1 MGLIVDNHMDRV
13 LSEFRF
19 RFAMHRRQSGR
30 TASRGSGCQNGQ
42 TAFYYAK
49 AFDRRWRGFRHQPVA
64 SRTLREAVVEFLMGP
79 WDMNGGRRT
88 QSRPTFDELL
98 ARATRVVKLKSW
110 KIN

>member
-1 MGLIVDNHMDRV
+1 MGKRPFIMQKRSIDGGAV
-13 LSEFRF
+13 LDTS
-19 RFAMHRRQSGR
+19 
-30 TASRGSGCQNGQ
+30 
-42 TAFYYAK
+42 
-49 AFDRRWRGFRHQPVA
+49 PIA

>member
-1 MGLIVDNHMDRV
+1 MGKRPFIMQKRSIDSGAV
-13 LSEFRF
+13 LDTS
-19 RFAMHRRQSGR
+19 
-30 TASRGSGCQNGQ
+30 
-42 TAFYYAK
+42 
-49 AFDRRWRGFRHQPVA
+49 PIA

-88 QSRPTFDELL
+88 QSRPIFDELL

>member
-1 MGLIVDNHMDRV
+1 MGKRLFIMQKRSIDGGAV
-13 LSEFRF
+13 LDTS
-19 RFAMHRRQSGR
+19 
-30 TASRGSGCQNGQ
+30 
-42 TAFYYAK
+42 
-49 AFDRRWRGFRHQPVA
+49 PIA

>member
-1 MGLIVDNHMDRV
+1 MGKRPFIMQKRSIDSGAV
-13 LSEFRF
+13 LDTS
-19 RFAMHRRQSGR
+19 
-30 TASRGSGCQNGQ
+30 
-42 TAFYYAK
+42 
-49 AFDRRWRGFRHQPVA
+49 PIA

>member
-1 MGLIVDNHMDRV
+1 MGKRPFIMQKRSIDGGAV
-13 LSEFRF
+13 LDTS
-19 RFAMHRRQSGR
+19 
-30 TASRGSGCQNGQ
+30 
-42 TAFYYAK
+42 
-49 AFDRRWRGFRHQPVA
+49 PIA

-79 WDMNGGRRT
+79 WDMNGERRT

>member
-1 MGLIVDNHMDRV
+1 MDKRPFIMQKRSIDGGAV
-13 LSEFRF
+13 LDTS
-19 RFAMHRRQSGR
+19 
-30 TASRGSGCQNGQ
+30 
-42 TAFYYAK
+42 
-49 AFDRRWRGFRHQPVA
+49 PIA

-98 ARATRVVKLKSW
+98 ARATRDVKLKSW